1 MIKAIIVGASGYSG
15 AELMRLLS
23 SRADVSI
30 DAVTA
35 NTSAGQRVDE
45 LYPALAGRVDLKF
58 EEYVP
63 GRMKKADVAFV
74 ALPSGQGMDVVPSLL
89 DTAERVIDL
98 GGDFR
103 LQRTE
108 EYLRYYGKEHTAK
121 HLLTQAVY
129 GLPEVNK
136 EDIKKARLVA
146 NPGCY
151 ATSVILGL
159 LPALAKGLAKPGS
172 IAVSAVSGI
181 SGAGR
186 TSKADMNFTEL
197 NENVRAYKPG
207 SHQHVPEI
215 ESALRAATGLEPTVS
230 FIPHLV
236 PLTRGIHSTIHAA
249 LAAKTDAAAALAVYE
264 DFYRDAAFVRV
275 KKGMPQIQAVASSNY
290 CDIGLSVDA
299 RTGHLTV
306 MAAIDNLGKGAA
318 GQAIQ
323 NMNIMFGLPEKA
335 GLN

>member
-23 SRADVSI
+23 SRSDVSI
-30 DAVTA
+30 ETVTA

-58 EEYVP
+58 EEYIP
-63 GRMKKADVAFV
+63 GKMKKYDVAFV

-89 DTAERVIDL
+89 DTADRVIDL

-103 LQRTE
+103 LKNTA

-121 HLLTQAVY
+121 DLLPQAVY

-136 EDIKKARLVA
+136 ETIKKARLVA

-159 LPALAKGLAKPGS
+159 LPALARGLAKPAS

-186 TSKADMNFTEL
+186 TAKADMNFTEL

-207 SHQHVPEI
+207 THQHVPEI
-215 ESALRAATGLEPTVS
+215 EGALRAATGLEPTVS

-249 LAAKTDAAAALAVYE
+249 LAAPTDTAAALAVYA

-275 KKGMPQIQAVASSNY
+275 KKGMPQIQAVARSNY
-290 CDIGLSVDA
+290 CDIGLAVDA
-299 RTGHLTV
+299 RTGHLAV
-306 MAAIDNLGKGAA
+306 MSAIDNLGKGAA
-318 GQAIQ
+318 GQAIH
-323 NMNIMFGLPEKA
+323 NMNLMFGLPERT